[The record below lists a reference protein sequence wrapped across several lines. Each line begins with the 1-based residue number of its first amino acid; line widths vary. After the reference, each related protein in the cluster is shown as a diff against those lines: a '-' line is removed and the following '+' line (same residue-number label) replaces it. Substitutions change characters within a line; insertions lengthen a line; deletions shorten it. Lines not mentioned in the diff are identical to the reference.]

1 MSSNTALDA
10 IDPHTYGL
18 KAVAACQPLIDQILT
33 STDNQSII
41 HNIKFINR
49 MQDAERRDR
58 AMQALI
64 HFTATGDQD
73 ATARIITGYEYVQ
86 AHLHLG
92 RAMHA
97 LNIQDQKPGSELQ
110 MPILESYIPQLDET
124 PYYPRHADDYEP
136 ASASIIEIITETIQA
151 SNAPSAAISAAT
163 CSI

>member
-18 KAVAACQPLIDQILT
+18 KAASACQPLIDQIL
-33 STDNQSII
+33 SATDNQSLIN
-41 HNIKFINR
+41 NIEMITKI
-49 MQDAERRDR
+49 QDPERRDR
-58 AMQALI
+58 AMQAQI
-64 HFTATGDQD
+64 HFSATGDRD

-97 LNIQDQKPGSELQ
+97 LNIHDQAPE
-110 MPILESYIPQLDET
+110 INLEITQLDEM
-124 PYYPRHADDYEP
+124 PIYPQHSNDYEP